1 METYIC
7 FPIKCIFVSQNCTG
21 TGNRTLLYWIGDDEA
36 EHRGVTPATVPGS
49 MV

>member
-21 TGNRTLLYWIGDDEA
+21 TGNRTLLYWIGDGET
-36 EHRGVTPATVPGS
+36 EHQGLRPDCAGS
-49 MV
+49 L